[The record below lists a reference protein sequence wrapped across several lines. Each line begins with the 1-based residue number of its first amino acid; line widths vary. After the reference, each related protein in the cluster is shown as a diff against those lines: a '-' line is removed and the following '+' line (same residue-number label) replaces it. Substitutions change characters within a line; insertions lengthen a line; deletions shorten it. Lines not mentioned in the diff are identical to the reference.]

1 MNDLDMILESLN
13 GIFDDECNYE
23 CTAME
28 AFGKNSMSREDN
40 DKVKKLLI
48 DMKTQNDKF
57 YSDLGN
63 AADKQ
68 VGRGGCYLNEKA
80 YIDFVHKITKSVHAY
95 CDKMEKEL
103 NKYPGSSFAKWRC
116 GRLIASLRKD
126 FPKSN
131 LDVHAE

>member
-13 GIFDDECNYE
+13 GMFDDECNYE
-23 CTAME
+23 YTAME

-40 DKVKKLLI
+40 DKVKKLLV

-63 AADKQ
+63 ASDKYIGQ
-68 VGRGGCYLNEKA
+68 GGTNLNEKA

-116 GRLIASLRKD
+116 GRIIASLRKD
-126 FPKSN
+126 FPLSN
-131 LDVHAE
+131 LDVQV